1 MSLFDALFDSPPQ
14 RPTGTVYGCLLNHA
28 PALAALGDAVHQA
41 PYKAPPKAPVL
52 YVKPRNTHAADGQ
65 AVAVPADV
73 PALQIGAALGLVIGR
88 TACRV
93 DAASALDHVAGAVIV
108 NDLSV
113 PHASFYRPSVRL
125 KARDGFCPLGPRVV
139 PAAEVPNPDALAFE
153 VSVAD
158 EVVQRGTT
166 AGRIRGVAR
175 LIAEVTEFMTLL
187 PGDVLLLGRPGG
199 VPLAR
204 AGQSVAI
211 AFAGLGR
218 LHVRLVA
225 EAPVAGQ
232 RA

>member
-1 MSLFDALFDSPPQ
+1 MATPHLPFDVPPY
-14 RPTGTVYGCLLNHA
+14 RLSGAVYGALLND
-28 PALAALGDAVHQA
+28 PAQLLALGDAVHQP
-41 PYKAPPKAPVL
+41 PYRAPPQAPVL
-52 YVKPRNTHAADGQ
+52 EVKPRHTLSGDGDD
-65 AVAVPADV
+65 VFVPVGAGEIE
-73 PALQIGAALGLVIGR
+73 IGASLGIVVG
-88 TACRV
+88 TVACRV
-93 DAASALDHVAGAVIV
+93 SMAQALDVVAGYVIAG
-108 NDLSV
+108 DLGLPLGS
-113 PHASFYRPSVRL
+113 HYRPSVRL

-139 PAAEVPNPDALAFE
+139 PAAEVPNPDALVFE